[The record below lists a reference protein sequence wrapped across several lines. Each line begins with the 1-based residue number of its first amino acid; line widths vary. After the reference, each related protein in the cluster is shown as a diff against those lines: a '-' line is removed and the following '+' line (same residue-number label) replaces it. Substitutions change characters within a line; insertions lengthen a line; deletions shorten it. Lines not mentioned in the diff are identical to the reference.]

1 MYFDQ
6 NEFNVRFEWGLEGVE
21 ALSESSNVIIIVDI
35 LSFST
40 CIDIATSRGATVFP
54 YLGDIH
60 DINAFASEV
69 GAIPVNHKRSLDQ
82 YSLSPSSLRKCTS
95 GTRLILPSLNG
106 SKLSAMSN
114 RKTTFTAC
122 FRNASA
128 VARKAQQIG
137 RNICVIAAGEK
148 WKNGNIRFAVED
160 FIGAGAL
167 ISRLNGKKS
176 PEAISCQ
183 DAFQPLTHDLHRFL
197 SQCSSGKELIEAGFS
212 QDINLAAELDCSQT
226 VPILINGAY
235 QAYPD

>member
-1 MYFDQ
+1 MNSTSGLNGDWMGLKQYLKIP
-6 NEFNVRFEWGLEGVE
+6 NVL
-21 ALSESSNVIIIVDI
+21 IIVDI

-40 CIDIATSRGATVFP
+40 CIDIAVSRGATVFP
-54 YLGDIH
+54 YLGDI
-60 DINAFASEV
+60 NKLAAFASEV
-69 GAIPVNHKRSLDQ
+69 GAFPVSHKRSLDL
-82 YSLSPSSLRKCTS
+82 YSLSPTSLRKLLP

-114 RKTTFTAC
+114 DKTTFTAC

-128 VARKAQQIG
+128 VARKSQHIG
-137 RNICVIAAGEK
+137 KNICVIAAGEK

-167 ISRLNGKKS
+167 ISQLKGNKS

-183 DAFQPLTHDLHRFL
+183 NAFQPLTHDLHHYL

-212 QDINLAAELDCSQT
+212 QDINLAAALDCSQT

>member
-6 NEFNVRFEWGLEGVE
+6 NEFDIRFEWGLDGIE
-21 ALSESSNVIIIVDI
+21 AISENSDVLIIVDI

-40 CIDIATSRGATVFP
+40 CIDIAVSRGATVFP
-54 YLGDIH
+54 YLGDMNKL
-60 DINAFASEV
+60 DAFASEV
-69 GAIPVNHKRSLDQ
+69 GAIQVNHKRSLDQ
-82 YSLSPSSLRKCTS
+82 YSLSPTSLRKLPPGS
-95 GTRLILPSLNG
+95 RLILPSLNG
-106 SKLSAMSN
+106 STLSAMSN
-114 RKTTFTAC
+114 EKTTFTTC
-122 FRNASA
+122 LRNASA

-167 ISRLNGKKS
+167 ISQLKGNKS

-183 DAFQPLTHDLHRFL
+183 NAFQPLTHDLHHYL

-212 QDINLAAELDCSQT
+212 QDINLAAAFDCSQT